1 MFSLRKLRE
10 NILRLFFFFSK
21 SCTSFDTLTCDPYLR
36 AFSSLAGASFF
47 RQSIKHAGVR
57 AEANLQGHP
66 GKIAVCSSH
75 LSYRMPYVE
84 YFIV

>member
-1 MFSLRKLRE
+1 M
-10 NILRLFFFFSK
+10 LFVCFN
-21 SCTSFDTLTCDPYLR
+21 SCLSFDTATRDPYPR
-36 AFSSLAGASFF
+36 AFSSLVGASSF

-57 AEANLQGHP
+57 AKANLQGHP